1 MRKPSLLYFFRDIK
15 QKLASNR
22 TVKFLL
28 FQEEL
33 PKHQVM
39 DNLNII
45 PLAFLGMA
53 CFLAGT
59 MGFTIWIHYTIIG
72 FLLYYAG
79 LLLALFET
87 LHCIYDR

>member
-1 MRKPSLLYFFRDIK
+1 M
-15 QKLASNR
+15 
-22 TVKFLL
+22 
-28 FQEEL
+28 E
-33 PKHQVM
+33 
-39 DNLNII
+39 NLNII
-45 PLAFLGMA
+45 PLAFFGMA

-59 MGFTIWIHYTIIG
+59 IGFTIWIHYTIIG